1 MTRLLAY
8 LGRRLLG
15 MLGVL
20 LAVAAITFVI
30 FYVLPS
36 DPAAAA
42 CGKACSAERL
52 AAIRAH
58 MGLDQPLWRQFGE
71 FVTGVFTGRT
81 VGSGPY
87 ALRCSFPCLGYSYE
101 NSQPVWDLLV
111 DRLPVSAS
119 LAVGAAVIWLVL
131 GLGAGVTAALR
142 KDTLT
147 DRALMVGAVAAASL
161 PVYFTSVLLIHGL
174 IRATGLLPYPQY
186 VPFGSDPLGWARNLL
201 LPWLALAVL
210 YAAMYARQSR
220 SSMIESMAEPYIR
233 TARAKGLPRRTVV
246 VKHGLRAGLT
256 PVLTIFGMDLGG
268 LLAGAVITES
278 LFGLPGVGRL
288 FYGALVG
295 GDQPVI
301 LGVTLLAAVFI
312 VVANLCVDLLY
323 AVVDPRVRY

>member
-1 MTRLLAY
+1 MILY

-15 MLGVL
+15 VLGVL
-20 LAVAAITFVI
+20 LAIAAVTFTI

-42 CGKACSAERL
+42 CGKACSDERL
-52 AAIRAH
+52 EAIRAN
-58 MGLDQPLWRQFGE
+58 MGLDAPLWRQFAD
-71 FVTGVFTGRT
+71 FVTGIFTGRT
-81 VGSGPY
+81 MGTGQY
-87 ALRCSFPCLGYSYE
+87 ALHCDFPCLGYSYE
-101 NSQPVWDLLV
+101 NSEGVWDLLV

-119 LAVGAAVIWLVL
+119 LAAGAAVLWLVL
-131 GLGAGVTAALR
+131 GLSAGVTAALH

-161 PVYFTSVLLIHGL
+161 PVYFTSVLLIYGL
-174 IRATGLLPYPQY
+174 IRLTGLLPYPQY
-186 VPFGSDPLGWARNLL
+186 VPLTTDPLSWASNLL

-220 SSMIESMAEPYIR
+220 GAMIESMAEPYIR

-246 VKHGLRAGLT
+246 VKHGLRAGMT
-256 PVLTIFGMDLGG
+256 PILTIFGMDLGG

-278 LFGLPGVGRL
+278 LFGLPGIGRL
-288 FYGALVG
+288 FYGALTT

-301 LGVTLLAAVFI
+301 LGVTLLAAGFI
-312 VVANLCVDLLY
+312 VVANLAVDLLY

>member
-1 MTRLLAY
+1 MILH

-15 MLGVL
+15 VLGVL
-20 LAVAAITFVI
+20 IAVAAVTFTI

-42 CGKACSAERL
+42 CGKSCSAERL
-52 AAIRAH
+52 AAIRTN
-58 MGLDQPLWRQFGE
+58 MGLDQPLWRQFME
-71 FVTGVFTGRT
+71 FVTGIFTGRT
-81 VGSGPY
+81 MGSGQY
-87 ALRCSFPCLGYSYE
+87 ALHCDFPCLGYSYE
-101 NSQPVWDLLV
+101 NSQEVWDLLV

-119 LAVGAAVIWLVL
+119 LAFGAAAIWLLL
-131 GLGAGVTAALR
+131 GLTAGVVAALH
-142 KDTLT
+142 KDSLT
-147 DRALMVGAVAAASL
+147 DRVLMVGSVAAASL
-161 PVYFTSVLLIHGL
+161 PVYFTSMMLIYGL
-174 IRATGLLPYPQY
+174 IRVAGLLPYPSY
-186 VPFGSDPLGWARNLL
+186 VSLTSSPLEWASNLL

-220 SSMIESMAEPYIR
+220 SSMIETMAEPYIR

-246 VKHGLRAGLT
+246 VKHGLRAGMT

-278 LFGLPGVGRL
+278 IFGLPGIGRL
-288 FYGALVG
+288 FYGALST

-301 LGVTLLAAVFI
+301 LGVTLLAATFI
-312 VVANLCVDLLY
+312 VVANLAVDLLY

>member
-1 MTRLLAY
+1 MILY

-20 LAVAAITFVI
+20 LAIAAVTFTI

-42 CGKACSAERL
+42 CGKACSDERL
-52 AAIRAH
+52 EAIRAN
-58 MGLDQPLWRQFGE
+58 MGLDAPVWRQFAD
-71 FVTGVFTGRT
+71 FVTGIFTGRT
-81 VGSGPY
+81 MGTGQY
-87 ALRCSFPCLGYSYE
+87 ALHCDFPCLGYSYE
-101 NSQPVWDLLV
+101 NSEGVWDLLV

-119 LAVGAAVIWLVL
+119 LAVGAAALWLAL
-131 GLGAGVTAALR
+131 GLTAGVTAALR
-142 KDTLT
+142 KDSLT

-161 PVYFTSVLLIHGL
+161 PVYFTSVLLIYGL
-174 IRATGLLPYPQY
+174 IRLTGLLPYPSY
-186 VPFGSDPLGWARNLL
+186 VPFTSDPLSWATNLL
-201 LPWLALAVL
+201 LPWLALAIL

-220 SSMIESMAEPYIR
+220 GAMIESMAEPYIR

-278 LFGLPGVGRL
+278 LFGLPGIGRL
-288 FYGALVG
+288 FYGALTT

-301 LGVTLLAAVFI
+301 LGVTLLAATFI
-312 VVANLCVDLLY
+312 VVANLAVDLLY

>member
-1 MTRLLAY
+1 MIVY

-15 MLGVL
+15 VLGVL
-20 LAVAAITFVI
+20 LAIAAVTFTI

-42 CGKACSAERL
+42 CGKACSDERL
-52 AAIRAH
+52 EAIRAH
-58 MGLDQPLWRQFGE
+58 MGLDAPLWSQFAD

-81 VGSGPY
+81 MGTGQY
-87 ALRCSFPCLGYSYE
+87 ALQCDFPCLGYSYE
-101 NSQPVWDLLV
+101 NSENVWDLLV

-119 LAVGAAVIWLVL
+119 LAAGAAVLWLTL
-131 GLGAGVTAALR
+131 GLSAGITAALR

-174 IRATGLLPYPQY
+174 IRLTGLLPYPQY
-186 VPFGSDPLGWARNLL
+186 VPLTTDPVSWATNLL

-220 SSMIESMAEPYIR
+220 GAMIESMAEPYIR

-246 VKHGLRAGLT
+246 VKHGLRAGMT

-288 FYGALVG
+288 FYGALTS

-301 LGVTLLAAVFI
+301 LGVTLLAATFI
-312 VVANLCVDLLY
+312 VVANLVVDLLY

>member
-1 MTRLLAY
+1 MILY

-15 MLGVL
+15 VLGVL
-20 LAVAAITFVI
+20 IAIAAVTFTL

-52 AAIRAH
+52 EAIRAH
-58 MGLDQPLWRQFGE
+58 MGLDDPLWRQFAD

-81 VGSGPY
+81 MGSGQY
-87 ALRCSFPCLGYSYE
+87 ALHCEFPCLGYSYE
-101 NSQPVWDLLV
+101 NSEGVWDLLV

-131 GLGAGVTAALR
+131 GLSAGVTAALH

-161 PVYFTSVLLIHGL
+161 PVYFTSVMLIYGL
-174 IRATGLLPYPQY
+174 IRVAGLLPYPQY
-186 VPFGSDPLGWARNLL
+186 VPFGDDPLSWTSNLL
-201 LPWLALAVL
+201 LPWLALAIL

-246 VKHGLRAGLT
+246 VKHGLRAGMT
-256 PVLTIFGMDLGG
+256 PLLTIFGMDLGG

-278 LFGLPGVGRL
+278 IFGLPGVGRL
-288 FYGALVG
+288 FYGALSS

-301 LGVTLLAAVFI
+301 LGVTLLAAAFI
-312 VVANLCVDLLY
+312 VVANLAVDLLY

>member
-1 MTRLLAY
+1 MILY

-15 MLGVL
+15 VIGVL
-20 LAVAAITFVI
+20 LAIAAVTFVI

-42 CGKACSAERL
+42 CGKACSDERL
-52 AAIRAH
+52 DAIRAH
-58 MGLDQPLWRQFGE
+58 MGLDAPLWRQFAD
-71 FVTGVFTGRT
+71 FVTGIFTGRT
-81 VGSGPY
+81 MGSGQY
-87 ALRCSFPCLGYSYE
+87 ALRCEFPCLGYSYE
-101 NSQPVWDLLV
+101 NSEAVWDLLV
-111 DRLPVSAS
+111 DRLPVSGS
-119 LAVGAAVIWLVL
+119 LAVGAAVLWLVL
-131 GLGAGVTAALR
+131 GLSAGVTSALR

-147 DRALMVGAVAAASL
+147 DRALMISAVAAASL
-161 PVYFTSVLLIHGL
+161 PVYFTSVLLIYGM
-174 IRATGLLPYPQY
+174 IRLTGLLPYPQY
-186 VPFGSDPLGWARNLL
+186 VPFTSDPLSWASNLL

-220 SSMIESMAEPYIR
+220 GSMIESMAEPYIR

-246 VKHGLRAGLT
+246 VKHGLRAGMT
-256 PVLTIFGMDLGG
+256 PILTIFGMDLGG

-278 LFGLPGVGRL
+278 LFGLPGIGRL
-288 FYGALVG
+288 FYGALTT

-301 LGVTLLAAVFI
+301 LGVTLLAATFI

>member
-1 MTRLLAY
+1 MILY

-15 MLGVL
+15 VVGVL
-20 LAVAAITFVI
+20 IAIAAVTFTI

-42 CGKACSAERL
+42 CGKSCSTERL

-58 MGLDQPLWRQFGE
+58 MGLDQPMWRQFAE
-71 FVTGVFTGRT
+71 FVSGIFTGRT
-81 VGSGPY
+81 MGSGQY
-87 ALRCSFPCLGYSYE
+87 ALHCDFPCLGYSYE
-101 NSQPVWDLLV
+101 NSQGVWDLLL

-119 LAVGAAVIWLVL
+119 LALGSAAIWLLL
-131 GLGAGVTAALR
+131 GLSAGVTAALR
-142 KDTLT
+142 KDSLT
-147 DRALMVGAVAAASL
+147 DRVLMVGAVAAASL
-161 PVYFTSVLLIHGL
+161 PVYFTSVMLIYGL
-174 IRATGLLPYPQY
+174 IRVAGLLPYPQY
-186 VPFGSDPLGWARNLL
+186 VPFGSDPLDWASNLL

-220 SSMIESMAEPYIR
+220 SSMIETMAEPYIR

-246 VKHGLRAGLT
+246 VKHGLRAGMT
-256 PVLTIFGMDLGG
+256 PILTIFGMDLGG

-278 LFGLPGVGRL
+278 IFGLPGVGRL
-288 FYGALVG
+288 FYGALST

-301 LGVTLLAAVFI
+301 LGVTLLAATFI
-312 VVANLCVDLLY
+312 VVANLAVDLLY

>member
-1 MTRLLAY
+1 MILY

-15 MLGVL
+15 VLGVL
-20 LAVAAITFVI
+20 LAIAAVTFTI

-42 CGKACSAERL
+42 CGKACSDERL
-52 AAIRAH
+52 AAIRAN
-58 MGLDQPLWRQFGE
+58 MGLDQPVWSQFAD

-81 VGSGPY
+81 MGTGQY
-87 ALRCSFPCLGYSYE
+87 ALHCDFPCLGYSYE
-101 NSQPVWDLLV
+101 NSENVWDLLV

-119 LAVGAAVIWLVL
+119 LAAGAAVLWLAL
-131 GLGAGVTAALR
+131 GLSAGITAALR

-161 PVYFTSVLLIHGL
+161 PVYFTSVLLIYGL
-174 IRATGLLPYPQY
+174 IRLTGLLPYPQY
-186 VPFGSDPLGWARNLL
+186 VPLTSDPLSWASNLL

-220 SSMIESMAEPYIR
+220 GAMIESMAEPYIR

-288 FYGALVG
+288 FYGALTS

-301 LGVTLLAAVFI
+301 LGVTLLAATFI
-312 VVANLCVDLLY
+312 VVANLVVDLLY

>member
-1 MTRLLAY
+1 MILY

-20 LAVAAITFVI
+20 LAIAAVTFTI

-42 CGKACSAERL
+42 CGKACSDERL
-52 AAIRAH
+52 EAIRAH
-58 MGLDQPLWRQFGE
+58 MGLDAPVWRQFAD
-71 FVTGVFTGRT
+71 FVTGIFTGRT
-81 VGSGPY
+81 VGTGQY
-87 ALRCSFPCLGYSYE
+87 ALHCDFPCLGYSYE
-101 NSQPVWDLLV
+101 NSEGVWDLLV

-119 LAVGAAVIWLVL
+119 LAVGAAVLWLAL
-131 GLGAGVTAALR
+131 GLTAGVTAALR

-161 PVYFTSVLLIHGL
+161 PVYFTSVLLVYGL
-174 IRATGLLPYPQY
+174 IRLTGLLPYPQY
-186 VPFGSDPLGWARNLL
+186 VPFTSDPASWASNLL
-201 LPWLALAVL
+201 LPWLALAIL

-220 SSMIESMAEPYIR
+220 GAMIESMAEPYIR

-246 VKHGLRAGLT
+246 VKHGLRAGMTPILT
-256 PVLTIFGMDLGG
+256 LFGMDLGG

-278 LFGLPGVGRL
+278 LFGLPGIGRL
-288 FYGALVG
+288 FYGALTT

-301 LGVTLLAAVFI
+301 LGVTLLAATFI
-312 VVANLCVDLLY
+312 VVANLAVDLLY

>member
-1 MTRLLAY
+1 MILY

-15 MLGVL
+15 VIGVL
-20 LAVAAITFVI
+20 LAIAAVTFTI

-42 CGKACSAERL
+42 CGKACSDERL

-58 MGLDQPLWRQFGE
+58 MGLDAPLWRQFAD
-71 FVTGVFTGRT
+71 FVTGIFTGRT
-81 VGSGPY
+81 MGTGRY
-87 ALRCSFPCLGYSYE
+87 ALHCDFPCLGYSYE
-101 NSQPVWDLLV
+101 SSEGVWDLLV

-119 LAVGAAVIWLVL
+119 LAVGAAVLWLAL
-131 GLGAGVTAALR
+131 GLSAGVTAALR

-161 PVYFTSVLLIHGL
+161 PVYFTSVLLIYGL
-174 IRATGLLPYPQY
+174 IRLTGLLPYPQY
-186 VPFGSDPLGWARNLL
+186 VPLTSDPLSWASNLL
-201 LPWLALAVL
+201 LPWLALAIL

-220 SSMIESMAEPYIR
+220 GAMIESMAEPYIR

-246 VKHGLRAGLT
+246 VKHGLRAGMT

-288 FYGALVG
+288 FYGALTT

-301 LGVTLLAAVFI
+301 LGVTLLAATFI
-312 VVANLCVDLLY
+312 VVANLVVDLLY

>member
-1 MTRLLAY
+1 MIAY
-8 LGRRLLG
+8 LARR
-15 MLGVL
+15 L
-20 LAVAAITFVI
+20 LAVAGVLVAIAAVTFTI

-58 MGLDQPLWRQFGE
+58 MGLDQPLWRQFAD

-81 VGSGPY
+81 TGSGAY
-87 ALRCSFPCLGYSYE
+87 ALRCDFPCLGYSYE
-101 NSQPVWDLLV
+101 NSEAVWDLLA

-119 LAVGAAVIWLVL
+119 LAAGAAALWLLL
-131 GLGAGVTAALR
+131 GLSAGVTAALR
-142 KDTLT
+142 RDTLT

-161 PVYFTSVLLIHGL
+161 PVYFTSVLLIYGL
-174 IRATGLLPYPQY
+174 IRVTGLLPYPEY
-186 VPFGSDPLGWARNLL
+186 VPLTDDPAGWASSLL

-220 SSMIESMAEPYIR
+220 SSMIETMAEPYIR
-233 TARAKGLPRRTVV
+233 TARAKGLPYRTVV
-246 VKHGLRAGLT
+246 VKHGLRAGMTPILT
-256 PVLTIFGMDLGG
+256 LFGMDLGG

-278 LFGLPGVGRL
+278 IFGLPGVGRL
-288 FYGALVG
+288 FYGALST

-301 LGVTLLAAVFI
+301 LGVTLLAAAFI
-312 VVANLCVDLLY
+312 VVANLAVDLLY

>member
-1 MTRLLAY
+1 MILY

-20 LAVAAITFVI
+20 LAIAAVTFTI

-42 CGKACSAERL
+42 CGKACSDERL
-52 AAIRAH
+52 EAIRAN
-58 MGLDQPLWRQFGE
+58 MGLDAPVWRQFAD
-71 FVTGVFTGRT
+71 FVTGIFTGRT
-81 VGSGPY
+81 MGTGQY
-87 ALRCSFPCLGYSYE
+87 ALHCDFPCLGYSYE
-101 NSQPVWDLLV
+101 NSEGVWDLLV

-119 LAVGAAVIWLVL
+119 LAVGAAVLWLAL
-131 GLGAGVTAALR
+131 GLTAGVTAALR
-142 KDTLT
+142 KDSLT

-161 PVYFTSVLLIHGL
+161 PVYFTSVLLIYGL
-174 IRATGLLPYPQY
+174 IRLTGLLPYPSY
-186 VPFGSDPLGWARNLL
+186 VPLTSDPLSWASNLL
-201 LPWLALAVL
+201 LPWLALAIL

-220 SSMIESMAEPYIR
+220 GAMIESMAEPYIR

-246 VKHGLRAGLT
+246 VKHGLRAGMT

-288 FYGALVG
+288 FYGALTT

-301 LGVTLLAAVFI
+301 LGVTLLAATFI
-312 VVANLCVDLLY
+312 VVANLAVDLLY

>member
-1 MTRLLAY
+1 MILY

-15 MLGVL
+15 VLGVL
-20 LAVAAITFVI
+20 VAIAAVTFTI

-42 CGKACSAERL
+42 CGKSCSVERL
-52 AAIRAH
+52 EAIRAH
-58 MGLDQPLWRQFGE
+58 MGLDDPLWRQFTD
-71 FVTGVFTGRT
+71 FVTGIFTGRT
-81 VGSGPY
+81 MGSGQY
-87 ALRCSFPCLGYSYE
+87 ALHCEFPCLGYSYE
-101 NSQPVWDLLV
+101 NSQGVWELLV

-119 LAVGAAVIWLVL
+119 LALGAATIWLLL
-131 GLGAGVTAALR
+131 GLTAGVTAALH
-142 KDTLT
+142 KDTFT

-161 PVYFTSVLLIHGL
+161 PVYFTSVMLIYGL
-174 IRATGLLPYPQY
+174 IRVAGLLPYPQY
-186 VPFGSDPLGWARNLL
+186 VPFGSDPGAWASNLL
-201 LPWLALAVL
+201 LPWLALAIL

-246 VKHGLRAGLT
+246 VKHGLRAGMT

-278 LFGLPGVGRL
+278 IFGLPGIGRL
-288 FYGALVG
+288 FYGALST

-301 LGVTLLAAVFI
+301 LGVTLLAATFI
-312 VVANLCVDLLY
+312 VVANLAVDLLY

>member
-1 MTRLLAY
+1 MILY

-15 MLGVL
+15 VIGVL
-20 LAVAAITFVI
+20 LAIAAVTFVI

-42 CGKACSAERL
+42 CGKACSDERL
-52 AAIRAH
+52 DAIRAH
-58 MGLDQPLWRQFGE
+58 MGLDLPLWRQFAD
-71 FVTGVFTGRT
+71 FVTGIFTGRT
-81 VGSGPY
+81 MGSGQY
-87 ALRCSFPCLGYSYE
+87 ALHCEFPCLGYSYE
-101 NSQPVWDLLV
+101 NSEAVWDLLV
-111 DRLPVSAS
+111 DRLPVSGS
-119 LAVGAAVIWLVL
+119 LAVGAAVLWLAL
-131 GLGAGVTAALR
+131 GLSAGVVSALR

-147 DRALMVGAVAAASL
+147 DRALMIGAVAAASL
-161 PVYFTSVLLIHGL
+161 PVYFTSVLLIYGM
-174 IRATGLLPYPQY
+174 IRLTGLLPYPQY
-186 VPFGSDPLGWARNLL
+186 VPFTSDPLSWASNLL

-220 SSMIESMAEPYIR
+220 GSMIESMAEPYIR

-246 VKHGLRAGLT
+246 VKHGLRAGMT
-256 PVLTIFGMDLGG
+256 PILTIFGMDLGG

-278 LFGLPGVGRL
+278 LFGLPGIGRL
-288 FYGALVG
+288 FYGALTT

-301 LGVTLLAAVFI
+301 LGVTLLAATFI